1 MAKNLI
7 KHSPLALCHYRE
19 QLSLSVELLAKK
31 AGVPAEKI
39 IKGEQEAPVFTFRQ
53 IQNIAKVLL
62 IDDFLLL
69 TDTLSYPNIPNK
81 IEYRNHIESD
91 DEKTHYLQQKAVYE
105 LLNNREN
112 LLYTYESMDI
122 TPEPFS
128 LKLSGNNAKDDA
140 IIIRQWLGVNNA
152 KLKTENSDDY
162 YRSWRLLLE
171 KKDVL
176 VIELS
181 AIKIG
186 SEGMALYYDTL
197 PIVAILSSGQSP
209 SRRLF
214 TMIHE
219 LVHLGLNQSSI
230 DGNILSSN
238 EQIERYCNQVAGN
251 VLLPQET
258 AEKLYNPNINL
269 ADNINGIRK
278 KIKVSKQAIAIQL
291 KLLGYI
297 NQNQLNDY
305 FDGLIQESENKSGIV
320 VIKSE
325 TKANNK
331 FGKVYIQQVISAVWQ
346 NSITVNTALNMLHL
360 KNAEQLIALE
370 QKVFV

>member
-7 KHSPLALCHYRE
+7 KHSPIALRHYRE
-19 QLSLSVELLAKK
+19 QLSLSVDWLAKK
-31 AGVPAEKI
+31 ANIPAEKI
-39 IKGEQEAPVFTFRQ
+39 IKAEQEAFVLTFKQ
-53 IQNIAKVLL
+53 IQKLAKILFV
-62 IDDFLLL
+62 DDFLLL
-69 TDTLSYPNIPNK
+69 TDTLSCPNIPSK
-81 IEYRNHIESD
+81 IEYRNHIEID

-122 TPEPFS
+122 MPEPFA
-128 LKLSGNNAKDDA
+128 LQLSGNNVKNDA
-140 IIIRQWLGVNNA
+140 YAIREWLGVNNA
-152 KLKTENSDDY
+152 KFKSENSDDY
-162 YRSWRLLLE
+162 YRSWRLLIE

-181 AIKIG
+181 AVQIG
-186 SEGMALYYDTL
+186 SEGMALYYDHL
-197 PIVAILSSGQSP
+197 PMIAILSSGQSY

-230 DGNILSSN
+230 DGNILHSN

-251 VLLPQET
+251 VLLPEEIAQD
-258 AEKLYNPNINL
+258 LY
-269 ADNINGIRK
+269 DNTLSLEQNVIAIRK

-297 NQNQLNDY
+297 NQKELNDY
-305 FDGLIQESENKSGIV
+305 FNSLTKENKKSSNGFG
-320 VIKSE
+320 IKSE
-325 TKANNK
+325 IKANSQ
-331 FGKVYIQQVISAVWQ
+331 FGKIYIQQVISAVWQ

-360 KNAEQLIALE
+360 KDVKQLTALE
-370 QKVFV
+370 QKVFA

>member
-7 KHSPLALCHYRE
+7 KHSPLALRHYRE

-31 AGVPAEKI
+31 TKI
-39 IKGEQEAPVFTFRQ
+39 PLDKLVKAEQETPVFTFKQ
-53 IQNIAKVLL
+53 VKDIAKVLL

-81 IEYRNHIESD
+81 IEYRNYIESD

-112 LLYTYESMDI
+112 LLYTYESMDT
-122 TPEPFS
+122 TPEPFL

-140 IIIRQWLGVNNA
+140 TIIREWLGVDNA

-162 YRSWRLLLE
+162 YRSWRLLIE

-186 SEGMALYYDTL
+186 SEGMALYYETL
-197 PIVAILSSGQSP
+197 PIIAILSLGQNP

-219 LVHLGLNQSSI
+219 LVHLGLNQSTI
-230 DGNILSSN
+230 DGDILNSN
-238 EQIERYCNQVAGN
+238 EKIERYCNQVAGY
-251 VLLPQET
+251 VLLPEDI
-258 AEKLYNPNINL
+258 AKELYDNTLNLEQNIL
-269 ADNINGIRK
+269 TIRK

-297 NQNQLNDY
+297 TQNELNDY
-305 FDGLIQESENKSGIV
+305 FDDLLKETENKSKIV
-320 VIKSE
+320 FIKSE
-325 TKANNK
+325 TKANNQ
-331 FGKVYIQQVISAVWQ
+331 FGKIYIQQVISAVWQ

-360 KNAEQLIALE
+360 KNVEQLTALE